1 MLQRFLLVCL
11 VMAGAL
17 AQAAAPAAGT
27 LIKNQASAS
36 YRACLDDGC
45 TEQAEAQ
52 RVTSNLVQTLIR
64 NVPGLELVSD
74 QGKPAVPGGYVY
86 FSHVLTNTGN
96 GPDQYQ
102 FCLDTISSD
111 FVSWTVYRDEDGDGQ
126 PDVGGA
132 LFNQSDADACWDSLT
147 RTLIADETFS
157 LVIEAELSNAVVAG
171 QQPSLRLL
179 ASSNEDNVIVATN
192 TDEADVVNGP
202 VIEVVKSLSER
213 EGRSPAG
220 PVTVTLEYRN
230 ASDQTATDIV
240 IEDILPTVT
249 VDGVAGGM
257 TYVAGS
263 ARWSQTGSTVLTD
276 DGEDGSQ
283 GSAPDLIDYCA
294 YDEDATNPDCHD
306 RVRAEVQ
313 QLPPGGIGILTF
325 DVMIDSGIAA
335 GDRVRNTARFRYA
348 NQAGDTVFGS
358 PSPFST
364 NSVSYR
370 VIGRA
375 LQPAV
380 VANNDTSDSVTG
392 NDDVSDTGNRVE
404 VAAVG
409 QGGTVAFD
417 NLIWNTGDGEDSFD
431 ILVDSVNDRQGN
443 ALATPFPA
451 NSVFQLYKADGA
463 TPLVDTDGN
472 GVADTGPIPLPDAVT
487 GQCPARYVTDTVN
500 GACGVRVILR
510 AILPPDVLGGP
521 FAVTKIARSVS
532 DTSVSN
538 AVSDILLAITTN
550 NVDLTNDQPVNGSAP
565 GEGVGPEAT
574 PVRTLSIAPGGQ
586 GAFVVYI
593 NNTGARQDTYELQ
606 VSSSNFSPGQLP
618 AQWQVAWHRDGGT
631 GDCSS
636 LGPALT
642 NSGLVPAGGQRLMCV
657 QVKVPDTES
666 GDQTV
671 SLYLRALSPTSGVSD
686 IKHDAVTV
694 VAGPALSLQPDQV
707 GQVAPGA
714 STTYSHQLTNTG
726 NVDLSNV
733 LLSASPAAAADNGW
747 SVTLYEDSNDNGLWD
762 PDDALIIDGTPLQTA
777 GSDGVLTVGESI
789 SVFARVF
796 APANAA
802 FGTVNIKTLTVTAE
816 GAAQTVSDQ
825 ATETTTVNNTDV
837 AITKEQ
843 ALDGNCDG
851 VPDGPGSCSADGCF
865 VYTPFQ
871 ATPGEQCVIYR
882 LTATNTGSQSM
893 YEVTINDRT
902 QPYTSMLG
910 AATRCSSPTGDCA
923 GDVVAPGDA
932 ATGDVSVNIGELR
945 AGQQAVLIFGLRVE

>member
-11 VMAGAL
+11 VLAGAF
-17 AQAAAPAAGT
+17 AHAATPAAGT

-36 YRACLDDGC
+36 YRACLDEGC

-52 RVTSNLVQTLIR
+52 RVTSNLVQTVIR

-102 FCLDTISSD
+102 FCLDNISND
-111 FVSWTVYRDEDGDGQ
+111 FTAWTVYRDDDGDGQ

-132 LFNQSDADACWDSLT
+132 LFNQSDADACWDTFT

-157 LVIEAELSNAVVAG
+157 LVIEAELADTVVAG
-171 QQPSLRLL
+171 QQPSMQLR
-179 ASSNEDNVIVATN
+179 ARSNEDSAIVITN
-192 TDEADVVNGP
+192 TDEADVVDGP
-202 VIEVVKSLSER
+202 VIEVAKSLSER

-220 PVTVTLEYRN
+220 PLTVTLEYRN

-249 VDGVAGGM
+249 VNGATGGM
-257 TYVAGS
+257 TYVADS

-276 DGEDGSQ
+276 DGEDGNQ
-283 GSAPDLIDYCA
+283 GNTPDLMDYCA

-306 RVRAEVQ
+306 RVRARVA

-325 DVMIDSGIAA
+325 DVMIDSGVAA

-375 LQPAV
+375 HRPAV

-392 NDDVSDTGNRVE
+392 IDDISDTGNRVE

-417 NLIWNTGDGEDSFD
+417 NIIWNTGDGEDSFD
-431 ILVDSVNDRQGN
+431 ILVDSSSDRQGG
-443 ALATPFPA
+443 ALVSPFPG

-472 GVADTGPIPLPDAVT
+472 GVSDTGPIPRPDAS
-487 GQCPARYVTDTVN
+487 GQCPTRFVTDTLN
-500 GACGVRVILR
+500 GACGVKVVLR
-510 AILPPDVLGGP
+510 ATLPPDALGGP
-521 FAVTKIARSVS
+521 FTVTKIARSVS

-550 NVDLTNDQPVNGSAP
+550 SVDLTNDQPVNGSAP
-565 GEGVGPEAT
+565 GEGAGPEAT
-574 PVRTLSIAPGGQ
+574 PVRTLSIAPGSH

-593 NNTGARQDTYELQ
+593 NNTGARQDTYDLQ
-606 VSSSNFSPGQLP
+606 ASTTNFTPGQLP
-618 AQWQVAWHRDGGT
+618 SQWQVAWHRDGGS

-636 LGPALT
+636 LGVVQT
-642 NSGLVPAGGQRLMCV
+642 NSGLVPAGGSRLMCV
-657 QVKVPDTES
+657 QVTVPASES
-666 GDQTV
+666 GNQTV
-671 SLYLRALSPTSGVSD
+671 PIYLRALSPTSGISD
-686 IKHDAVTV
+686 IKQDAVTV
-694 VAGPALSLQPDQV
+694 VAGPAISLQPDQV

-714 STTYSHQLTNTG
+714 TTVYSHQLTNTG
-726 NVDLSNV
+726 NVDLGNV
-733 LLSASPAAAADNGW
+733 LLSATPAAAADNGW
-747 SVTLYEDSNDNGLWD
+747 SVTLYEDSNGNGQWD
-762 PDDALIIDGTPLQTA
+762 PDDALVVAGTPLQTT
-777 GSDGVLTVGESI
+777 GNDGVLGVGESL
-789 SVFARVF
+789 SVFARLF

-802 FGTVNIKTLTVTAE
+802 YGTVNIKTLTVTGE
-816 GAAQTVSDQ
+816 GASQTVSDE
-825 ATETTTVNNTDV
+825 ATDTTTVNNTDV

-851 VPDGPGSCSADGCF
+851 IPDGPGSCSADGCF

-882 LTATNTGSQSM
+882 LTATNSGAQSM
-893 YEVTINDRT
+893 YEVTLNDRT

-910 AATRCSSPTGDCA
+910 AGTRCESPAGDCA
-923 GDVVAPGDA
+923 AAVVSPPDA
-932 ATGDVSVNIGELR
+932 STGEVSVNVGELR
-945 AGQQAVLIFGLRVE
+945 PGQQAILIFGLRVE